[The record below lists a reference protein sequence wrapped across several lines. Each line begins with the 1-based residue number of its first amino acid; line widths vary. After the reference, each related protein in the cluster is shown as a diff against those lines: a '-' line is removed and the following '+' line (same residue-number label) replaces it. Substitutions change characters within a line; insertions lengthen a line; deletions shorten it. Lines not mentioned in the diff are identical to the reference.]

1 MCHDNVIVSAQVKVR
16 HSHGWTPL
24 LAPDGTQCME
34 PAPETAAPAAGT
46 TTALPLNWVEQESKQ
61 YPGRTYYSNTET
73 KEVTWDKPG
82 LPVAGALPSTDVADG
97 SEANQQGAQEGGL
110 RGRPQLQLIPDKVGA
125 SPPPGL
131 VKAEEHPS
139 AADILAA
146 DATAAA
152 AAAAL
157 GTQLELATADHASPP
172 PPDAVRTVSVA
183 CQACTC
189 AAEHD
194 ALLRRLLDRLQTPST
209 LVKHKTLVL
218 MQVLLENCPAFKP
231 AFERCGAAA
240 ALLEALV
247 EYDVPDDPRL
257 GDRPK
262 LMVQDAVRMSLLHL
276 PGC

>member
-1 MCHDNVIVSAQVKVR
+1 MS
-16 HSHGWTPL
+16 G
-24 LAPDGTQCME
+24 G
-34 PAPETAAPAAGT
+34 AAGT
-46 TTALPLNWVEQESKQ
+46 PVLSA
-61 YPGRTYYSNTET
+61 
-73 KEVTWDKPG
+73 VTQPYLGEPRD
-82 LPVAGALPSTDVADG
+82 DVLHG
-97 SEANQQGAQEGGL
+97 
-110 RGRPQLQLIPDKVGA
+110 
-125 SPPPGL
+125 PPPEL
-131 VKAEEHPS
+131 RSITANT
-139 AADILAA
+139 